1 MRKRL
6 MIMVFICFIIG
17 GSIYLFWKETVKK
30 DFHASKV
37 APSVEAQVQG
47 NTEKE
52 KEPSIDYASVAQ
64 KLDQYLQEKGFNGTV
79 LVADKNHIVLN
90 KGYGYA
96 DVQNKIENTPQT
108 KYRTGSITKM
118 TISTS
123 ILQLQ
128 EKGKLNIQ
136 DNVNKYI
143 PSFPMEKNITLQQ
156 LLTHTSGLPS
166 KGTGKVNAA
175 SRLDLVTW
183 IGKQKVDFP
192 PGTGW
197 GYTDYNYMVLAYIV
211 EKVSG
216 QPIDKYIKEHIFV
229 PAGMHETGMGNQVPG
244 DVNFSKGYKQKEQ
257 KLVLAPKLAMNW
269 LYGCGEMY
277 TTATDMKK
285 LDEAIMSGKL
295 FSSQSLQQMITPPSG
310 RNYGFGFYVNPD
322 YYHNHGVV
330 AGWNTFNNFNWDH
343 QIFVIL
349 FSNVQDAIN
358 DDFNKEFRKMVSDLL
373 EKRG

>member
-143 PSFPMEKNITLQQ
+143 PSFPMEKI
-156 LLTHTSGLPS
+156 LL
-166 KGTGKVNAA
+166 
-175 SRLDLVTW
+175 
-183 IGKQKVDFP
+183 
-192 PGTGW
+192 
-197 GYTDYNYMVLAYIV
+197 YN
-211 EKVSG
+211 
-216 QPIDKYIKEHIFV
+216 
-229 PAGMHETGMGNQVPG
+229 
-244 DVNFSKGYKQKEQ
+244 
-257 KLVLAPKLAMNW
+257 
-269 LYGCGEMY
+269 
-277 TTATDMKK
+277 
-285 LDEAIMSGKL
+285 
-295 FSSQSLQQMITPPSG
+295 
-310 RNYGFGFYVNPD
+310 NY
-322 YYHNHGVV
+322 
-330 AGWNTFNNFNWDH
+330 
-343 QIFVIL
+343 
-349 FSNVQDAIN
+349 
-358 DDFNKEFRKMVSDLL
+358 
-373 EKRG
+373 